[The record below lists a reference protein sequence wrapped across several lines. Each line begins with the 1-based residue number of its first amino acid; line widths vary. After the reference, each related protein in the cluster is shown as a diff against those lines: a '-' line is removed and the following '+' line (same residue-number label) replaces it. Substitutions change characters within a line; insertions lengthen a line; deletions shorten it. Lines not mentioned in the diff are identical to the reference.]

1 MRVVIGDDSVLLREG
16 IARLLREEGIDV
28 VEGAG
33 DALELIAAVERQL
46 PDLAII
52 DVRMP
57 PTYSDE
63 GLRAAIEIRRRWPQV
78 ALLVLSQFV
87 EERYASELL
96 AGETSGIG
104 YLLKDRVGDIAE
116 FVEVVHRVASGGAAL
131 DPDVVRQLLAR
142 SNRTDPLGRLTP
154 REREVLSLMAQGK
167 SNNAIAEGLV
177 VSVGRSREARDEH
190 LHEVGSH
197 PGRRSAPSSSHGSR
211 PLPRVLIH
219 ASDSQRG
226 RNPGREA
233 ATGSHRCGAGGPRR
247 STRRSSRGE
256 QTLRSAAGVFESK
269 CSGRVAS
276 PVSQGVVMVLLG
288 FPYRR

>member
-28 VEGAG
+28 VEGVG
-33 DALELIAAVERQL
+33 DAVELMAAVERL
-46 PDLAII
+46 TPDLAIV

-63 GLRAAIEIRRRWPQV
+63 GLRAAIEIRRRWPEV

-104 YLLKDRVGDIAE
+104 YLLKDRVGDVAE
-116 FVEVVHRVASGGAAL
+116 FVEVVDRVASGGTAL

-142 SNRTDPLGRLTP
+142 SHKTDPLGRLTP

-167 SNNAIAEGLV
+167 SNNAIAEDLV
-177 VSVGRSREARDEH
+177 VSLGAVEKHVTNIFMKLDLLPDDNLYH
-190 LHEVGSH
+190 
-197 PGRRSAPSSSHGSR
+197 RRVMAVVR
-211 PLPRVLIH
+211 YL
-219 ASDSQRG
+219 
-226 RNPGREA
+226 
-233 ATGSHRCGAGGPRR
+233 
-247 STRRSSRGE
+247 
-256 QTLRSAAGVFESK
+256 ES
-269 CSGRVAS
+269 
-276 PVSQGVVMVLLG
+276 
-288 FPYRR
+288 

>member
-28 VEGAG
+28 VEGVG
-33 DALELIAAVERQL
+33 DAVELMAAVERL
-46 PDLAII
+46 TPDLAIV

-63 GLRAAIEIRRRWPQV
+63 GLRAAIEIRRRWPEV

-104 YLLKDRVGDIAE
+104 YLLKDRVGDVAE
-116 FVEVVHRVASGGAAL
+116 FVEVVDRVASGGTAL

-142 SNRTDPLGRLTP
+142 SHKTDPLGRLTP

-167 SNNAIAEGLV
+167 SNNAIAEDLV
-177 VSVGRSREARDEH
+177 VSLGAVEKHVTNIFMKLDLRPDDNLYH
-190 LHEVGSH
+190 
-197 PGRRSAPSSSHGSR
+197 RRVMAVVR
-211 PLPRVLIH
+211 YL
-219 ASDSQRG
+219 
-226 RNPGREA
+226 
-233 ATGSHRCGAGGPRR
+233 
-247 STRRSSRGE
+247 
-256 QTLRSAAGVFESK
+256 ES
-269 CSGRVAS
+269 
-276 PVSQGVVMVLLG
+276 
-288 FPYRR
+288 